1 MFAALLR
8 RFSAWLCLALALFSG
23 LAPAQGYVLC
33 VEADGCLSLEVSDAA
48 DSCGGCEPHRADGAP
63 AASSCAAVDSDCPCV
78 DISVSV
84 GAKDKR
90 IQPRPTDVPA
100 LKLPVI
106 RPATLCDRLLTDSL
120 ASPTPDVAVPRPAH
134 SLLLIR
140 SVVLR
145 L

>member
-1 MFAALLR
+1 MFASLLQ
-8 RFSAWLCLALALFSG
+8 RFSAWLCLTLALFSG

-33 VEADGCLSLEVSDAA
+33 LEADGCLSLEVSNAT
-48 DSCGGCEPHRADGAP
+48 DSCGGCEPHRSDSSPGASACAD
-63 AASSCAAVDSDCPCV
+63 VDTACPCV

-90 IQPRPTDVPA
+90 VQPRPTDVP
-100 LKLPVI
+100 LPKLPVF

-120 ASPTPDVAVPRPAH
+120 ARHAPDVAAPRPAH

-140 SVVLR
+140 SVEL
-145 L
+145 LL